1 MQPRPGGTGPELATL
16 HLRGAALRL
25 SVPPCCGP
33 TSAPRRQL
41 WQQPLRSRPGPARQ
55 RACNKRR
62 LRSAPQSG
70 DHGSSPPSKSA
81 TAVVGGQ
88 PDRSRFA
95 SRSPLTDLRARAPQ
109 DISQYIAQCGWF
121 GAWDK
126 SCDARFAPAA
136 LGAGRRGTTG
146 GQRPWRRGIE
156 RERLLSNLAATAKSA
171 MPHRVPRRSGDLLRQ
186 PDADGPLLRG
196 RRVYCTNATQIE
208 RHAR

>member
-1 MQPRPGGTGPELATL
+1 MPHAANSGSSRCGPDQARPGNAPATNA
-16 HLRGAALRL
+16 G
-25 SVPPCCGP
+25 CGP
-33 TSAPRRQL
+33 HRSLETTDRRRRPNL
-41 WQQPLRSRPGPARQ
+41 QPQ
-55 RACNKRR
+55 
-62 LRSAPQSG
+62 
-70 DHGSSPPSKSA
+70 
-81 TAVVGGQ
+81 VVGGQ

-109 DISQYIAQCGWF
+109 DISQHIAQCGWF

-126 SCDARFAPAA
+126 SCDAPFAPAA

-171 MPHRVPRRSGDLLRQ
+171 MPHRIPRRSGDLLRQ
-186 PDADGPLLRG
+186 PDVDGPLLRG